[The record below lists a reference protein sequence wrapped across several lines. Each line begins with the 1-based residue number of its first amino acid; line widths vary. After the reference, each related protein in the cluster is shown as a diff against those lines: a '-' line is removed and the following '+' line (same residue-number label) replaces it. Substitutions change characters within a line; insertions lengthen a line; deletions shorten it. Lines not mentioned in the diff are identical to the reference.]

1 VQVDLREFRA
11 AYLAE
16 VDEHLGA
23 INAGLMAVDTANRAG
38 KSSPRELRELMRL
51 LHTIKGLSAMVG
63 IEPIVG
69 VAHRMETVLRAAD
82 RAGGLLGDRALEAMI
97 AGTRAIEARVRAL
110 ANDEPVL
117 DASPGTLAELD
128 AVEAEME
135 ADVTPQSLAPAAIID
150 PDVDEKLTA
159 SEREQLAQG
168 AAAGRH
174 GVRIDFAP
182 SPAKAESGLTITT
195 LRDRITAIGEIVRV
209 LPMAVAA
216 TDATPGGLLFA
227 VILLTE
233 ASLDAVTHTAGVPR
247 ADVREILA
255 ARLLPLGPI
264 SDPNPPVT
272 AASVIDAGPV
282 SDDGAHV
289 EVQRPGVLRV
299 DVARID
305 DTIEKLSGLIVTRSR
320 LARAAARLR
329 DGGADTR
336 DLDAILVDNA
346 RQLRDLRAAILRVRM
361 IPIST
366 VLDRLPLVIRGLGR
380 TTGKQVRLSLEGGGA
395 ELDKTVAERIFPAL
409 VHILRN
415 AVDHGIE
422 TPEERVRSGKP
433 EHATITVSSSSR
445 NNRQIEIRIEDDG
458 RGVDRARV
466 AAKAGR
472 DATDN
477 TTLLELLCR
486 PGLSTRDHVDTTS
499 GRGVGMD
506 IVRKIVVD
514 GLGGELMLE
523 TTPGMGTTFVLRV
536 PLTIAIVDAF
546 MLRCGGQRFVVP
558 VPVVEEIIDLDP
570 ARMVRGPRVG
580 GRETR
585 FFARRDETVPVVDL
599 AQALGL
605 VHPHA
610 AHVESSVV
618 EATQALVV
626 RRGHDEPVAFAI
638 ERVLGQQETVVRP
651 LVDPLVV
658 VTGVSGSTDLGDG
671 RATLVLDLIGLT
683 GKLGRRHSPGA
694 AA

>member
-23 INAGLMAVDTANRAG
+23 INAGLLAVETANRAG
-38 KSSPRELRELMRL
+38 KPSPRELRELMRL

-69 VAHRMETVLRAAD
+69 IAHRMETVLRAAD
-82 RAGGLLGDRALEAMI
+82 RAGGLMGERALEAMI
-97 AGTRAIEARVRAL
+97 AGTRAIESRVRAV

-117 DASPGTLAELD
+117 EAQRGTLAELD
-128 AVEAEME
+128 AVEAATE
-135 ADVTPQSLAPAAIID
+135 ADVTPHSTAPTTPIEPETA
-150 PDVDEKLTA
+150 EKLTA

-168 AAAGRH
+168 ASAGRH

-182 SPAKAESGLTITT
+182 SPAKAERGLTITT
-195 LRDRITAIGEIVRV
+195 LRDRLITIGEIVRV
-209 LPMAVAA
+209 LPMAMAA
-216 TDATPGGLLFA
+216 SETAPGGLMFG
-227 VILLTE
+227 VVLLTD
-233 ASLDAVTHTAGVPR
+233 ASLDAVCETAGVPR
-247 ADVREILA
+247 SDVREILA

-264 SDPNPPVT
+264 SDPDPLPALPQV
-272 AASVIDAGPV
+272 AATPGGSEEPE
-282 SDDGAHV
+282 HV

-320 LARAAARLR
+320 LARAAAKLR
-329 DGGADTR
+329 EGGADTR

-361 IPIST
+361 IPIAT
-366 VLDRLPLVIRGLGR
+366 ILDRLPLVIRGLGR

-409 VHILRN
+409 VHLLRN

-422 TPEERVRSGKP
+422 SPPERVRAGKP
-433 EHATITVSSSSR
+433 EHATITVTSSSR

-472 DATDN
+472 DVPADN
-477 TTLLELLCR
+477 AALLEMLCH
-486 PGLSTRDHVDTTS
+486 PGLSTRDEVDTTS

-506 IVRKIVVD
+506 IVRKIVID

-523 TTPGMGTTFVLRV
+523 TTPGVGTAFVLRV

-570 ARMVRGPRVG
+570 TRLVRGPRVG

-585 FFARRDETVPVVDL
+585 FFARRDETVPVIDL
-599 AQALGL
+599 ARALGL
-605 VHPHA
+605 VDA
-610 AHVESSVV
+610 DADGRQLET
-618 EATQALVV
+618 TQALVV

-638 ERVLGQQETVVRP
+638 DRVLGQQETVVRP

-683 GKLGRRHSPGA
+683 SKLGEKRGKA
-694 AA
+694 A